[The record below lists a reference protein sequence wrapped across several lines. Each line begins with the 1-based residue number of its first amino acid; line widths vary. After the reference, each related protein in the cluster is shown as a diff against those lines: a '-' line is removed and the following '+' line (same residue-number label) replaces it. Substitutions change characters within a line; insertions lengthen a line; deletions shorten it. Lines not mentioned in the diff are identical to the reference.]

1 MVVINNLTFNQDYS
15 CLSISTNEYHK
26 IFNCDPFGEF
36 YSSNSASFKKSL
48 SSSITS
54 EDNKNEVIAS
64 IDDETVDGYNP
75 TSYLKMLFSTSLTI
89 IIPQSTSKIGNRS
102 LKVYNLK
109 RRLKICE
116 LTFPSSIIDIKL
128 NRKRLV
134 VFLEIGQIY
143 IYDLS
148 CIRLIKVLEINSY
161 LQPDSTFNG
170 PIGRRKSSVNSSSS
184 PPLGAEDNAR
194 SNELVGDLSADD
206 ASYLVLPLS
215 IINEQTDLFNN
226 TSSEGS
232 ASPMKNLESPILKP
246 SDSTVF
252 NSLKSFIEFTQ
263 KNEHSSIS
271 KKEVVTLEDLKKDS
285 NGWIL
290 VYDTIELKPKL
301 IFKAH
306 DSSIAKISISN
317 DHRMIVTASTKG
329 TIIRIFKSE
338 PSPDKL
344 KITQIIN
351 LRRGHNLARIN
362 ALTFNL
368 DNTILG
374 CGSESNTV
382 HFFDLQNNT
391 GGLSTPN
398 EDGYESGSSNADGND
413 NEDNESRSSE
423 DLNENLA
430 NLLISK
436 RPSISSIHNSSGNI
450 NSEHETTPEE
460 EDKKGYFSLSTL
472 KKTSKLINNQYT
484 KSIIKKLPYK
494 DYFDN
499 LIWEPPRRSFA
510 FVKLPEYTPPSQLQQ
525 STGSDVSATSYPRHK
540 VEIGFTNNN
549 TIMLAS
555 YQTGTFYHYRLP
567 KKEAN
572 DDSREECYLI
582 NQFNLL

>member
-15 CLSISTNEYHK
+15 CLSLSTNEYHK

-36 YSSNSASFKKSL
+36 YSSNSASYKKSL
-48 SSSITS
+48 SSSETS
-54 EDNKNEVIAS
+54 NARNEAQVTAEDDNG
-64 IDDETVDGYNP
+64 DGQNP

-89 IIPQSTSKIGNRS
+89 IIPQSSSKIGNRS

-161 LQPDSTFNG
+161 LQPDTSLV
-170 PIGRRKSSVNSSSS
+170 PPPVDSSKCI
-184 PPLGAEDNAR
+184 
-194 SNELVGDLSADD
+194 ELVGDLSADD
-206 ASYLVLPLS
+206 SSYLVLPLS
-215 IINEQTDLFNN
+215 IINEQTDLFNT
-226 TSSEGS
+226 TSSEANP
-232 ASPMKNLESPILKP
+232 ASPIKNLEFPILKP
-246 SDSTVF
+246 SDSTVL
-252 NSLKSFIEFTQ
+252 NSLKQYIEFTQ
-263 KNEHSSIS
+263 KNENSSIS
-271 KKEVVTLEDLKKDS
+271 KKEVITLEDLKKDS

-306 DSSIAKISISN
+306 DSSIAKIAISK
-317 DHRMIVTASTKG
+317 DHRMIVTASSKG

-338 PSPDKL
+338 PSPEKL

-382 HFFDLQNNT
+382 HFFDLQNNS
-391 GGLSTPN
+391 GLSSSN
-398 EDGYESGSSNADGND
+398 EEGGYESLSSVTDGNE

-436 RPSISSIHNSSGNI
+436 RPSISSIQNSNGNI

-510 FVKLPEYTPPSQLQQ
+510 FVKLPEYTPPNQQ
-525 STGSDVSATSYPRHK
+525 AVNNNGPSTVFPRHK
-540 VEIGFTNNN
+540 VEIGFTSNN

-567 KKEAN
+567 RKDSHDE
-572 DDSREECYLI
+572 SREECYLI